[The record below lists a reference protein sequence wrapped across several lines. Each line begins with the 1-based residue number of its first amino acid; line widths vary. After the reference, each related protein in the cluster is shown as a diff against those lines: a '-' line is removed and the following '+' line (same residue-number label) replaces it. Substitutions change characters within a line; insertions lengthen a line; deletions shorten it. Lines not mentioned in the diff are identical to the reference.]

1 MKKCSITYLLVIAL
15 LLFATFFSM
24 SLTPVHMDD
33 CQHTVCEHCQEIV
46 AVENEVNAMLEGHGE
61 CRETACETCVFIE
74 KQGKYDEWDAQT
86 INFVRILENNTD
98 LSVMYA
104 DEDYGENLDVI
115 LIHNE

>member
-1 MKKCSITYLLVIAL
+1 MLFEYKDMDFDINEDEITEKEAKAVGDEISIAMKASNVNI
-15 LLFATFFSM
+15 F
-24 SLTPVHMDD
+24 
-33 CQHTVCEHCQEIV
+33 
-46 AVENEVNAMLEGHGE
+46 EVNLEDRTFG
-61 CRETACETCVFIE
+61 CVFIE

-86 INFVRILENNTD
+86 INFVRTLQNNTD

>member
-1 MKKCSITYLLVIAL
+1 MLFKYKDIDFDINEDEITEKEAKTLGDEIAIAMQASDVDI
-15 LLFATFFSM
+15 F
-24 SLTPVHMDD
+24 
-33 CQHTVCEHCQEIV
+33 
-46 AVENEVNAMLEGHGE
+46 EVNLEDSTFG
-61 CRETACETCVFIE
+61 CVFIE

-86 INFVRILENNTD
+86 INFVRTLQNNTD